1 LKLQY
6 AGPKPIIS
14 QHGIFFK
21 NGKEDKYIYLKM
33 AVNVLLA
40 IDKDYN
46 RQDKYETYIEDHNNL
61 TDEKLLEISAIY
73 EPNLEEHVENEEKQY
88 EKHIDIMIEEVK
100 HTLLTEEEKSIWI
113 NNINIM
119 RPYMIQREINKL
131 YYIHCIKAIK
141 EIIHKE
147 GIKEIDIDFSLQH
160 LHILES
166 IAGNLEYGTK
176 SIPTMIKI
184 NPNKDGRMMARLYI
198 NRREENRKEY

>member
-1 LKLQY
+1 MKLHY
-6 AGPKPIIS
+6 TGPKPRIS

-21 NGKEDKYIYLKM
+21 NGKEDKYIYLKL

-40 IDKDYN
+40 IDKDYS
-46 RQDKYETYIEDHNNL
+46 RQDKYETYMADHSDL
-61 TDEKLLEISAIY
+61 TDEKILEILSMY

-88 EKHIDIMIEEVK
+88 EKHLDAMIEEVK
-100 HTLLTEEEKSIWI
+100 HTLLTEEEKSVWI
-113 NNINIM
+113 KNITIM

-141 EIIHKE
+141 EIIHK
-147 GIKEIDIDFSLQH
+147 GNIKEIDIDFSLQH

-176 SIPTMIKI
+176 SIPTVIKV
-184 NPNKDGRMMARLYI
+184 NTNADGKMMARLYI
-198 NRREENRKEY
+198 NQREENRKEY